1 MGRIRGLGRSVLVR
15 SNCSALSMLVMTF
28 RRGPILPRD
37 SRCGL
42 RVRDRLLR
50 LDVGVLGIAGGQRR
64 LWSAINVLYV
74 ALSRHSHVRLRCLRR
89 IVRPSVWGII
99 AS

>member
-1 MGRIRGLGRSVLVR
+1 MR

-28 RRGPILPRD
+28 RRGPILLRD
-37 SRCGL
+37 NRCGL

-64 LWSAINVLYV
+64 LSSAINVPYI
-74 ALSRHSHVRLRCLRR
+74 ALFQQATLTQVPSGVLL
-89 IVRPSVWGII
+89 PSVWGII